1 VAPQKNGGSM
11 SRAMYFE
18 KGSKRRVRRIR
29 WKSSEVVTALLFGLG
44 VTAFS
49 IYIAIWMMSHP
60 FD

>member
-1 VAPQKNGGSM
+1 M